1 LSGRVRR
8 DVLERDDLL
17 DEIVDDRVEDGAD
30 AFTEDVGR
38 KNVLPESTQM
48 VELV

>member
-1 LSGRVRR
+1 MSGRVRR

-17 DEIVDDRVEDGAD
+17 DEVIDNRVEDGAD
-30 AFTEDVGR
+30 AFAEDVGR
-38 KNVLPESTQM
+38 KNVLPESSQV